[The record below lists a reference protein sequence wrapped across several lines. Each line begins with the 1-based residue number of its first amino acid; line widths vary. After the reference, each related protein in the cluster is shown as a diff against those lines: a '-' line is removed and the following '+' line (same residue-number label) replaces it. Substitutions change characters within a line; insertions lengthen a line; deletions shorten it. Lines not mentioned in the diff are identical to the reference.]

1 MRVFRAILA
10 SLITATLIPLSP
22 AFAQTPVVNQGDL
35 ILVQDS
41 RGISYNCTAG
51 YVDKK
56 NARIWTA
63 GHCSHHGSIV
73 YNEQRVAVG
82 TLKHRYNVSE
92 NVDHLRGEER
102 RKATADYFFHD
113 ISYVDLINPAMAGA
127 NTYSGDRPY
136 TPTAGEQLCR
146 FGATTRAVY
155 CATIFNVT
163 DHLIYVANL
172 NTQGGDSGGPA
183 WVPGEGYVGQAVG
196 AFNFTNREGRSLVMT
211 IIHRED
217 LAQIV
222 PQRTASEGFEHYI
235 PKENELLINSYAIRN
250 ATTVFGRDL
259 PDADEF
265 ARILRRHEQE
275 LKAAEQRV
283 ADAEAKLRDASNAHA
298 HAHELAAA
306 RAELDALKR
315 KLADADTTQREKNQL
330 ATQLEQARAEITTL
344 RTQLNHAN
352 ASNTERAALAQA
364 LKNAQE
370 ELTRLKAQLAEN
382 TTNNTAADPAAHDNQ
397 AQDNQA
403 QLRAELRAAQE
414 QIAALKAEIAQLS
427 ARPHNPDTSDRDN
440 AGDQGGAGD
449 RDSAGDRGDSADANN
464 RALEQLQAEHDKLK
478 KESTIGIIVA
488 IAAAVFGLIAAFFG
502 WFGKGLK
509 IPT

>member
-10 SLITATLIPLSP
+10 SLITAALIPLSP

-113 ISYVDLINPAMAGA
+113 ISYVDLIDPAMAGA

-155 CATIFNVT
+155 CASIFNVT

-235 PKENELLINSYAIRN
+235 PTENELLINSYAIRN
-250 ATTVFGRDL
+250 ANTVFGRDL

-330 ATQLEQARAEITTL
+330 ATQLEQARAEITSL
-344 RTQLNHAN
+344 RTQLNQAN
-352 ASNTERAALAQA
+352 ASNTERATLAQA

-370 ELTRLKAQLAEN
+370 ELTRLKAQLAES
-382 TTNNTAADPAAHDNQ
+382 TTNNTATDPAE
-397 AQDNQA
+397 QDNQA
-403 QLRAELRAAQE
+403 QLRAELHAAQE

-427 ARPHNPDTSDRDN
+427 TRPQNPDTSDP
-440 AGDQGGAGD
+440 GSAGD
-449 RDSAGDRGDSADANN
+449 RDSAGDSGDSADASN
-464 RALEQLQAEHDKLK
+464 RALEQLQAKHDKLK